1 MITNGYPFWSSSTRT
16 TEIVDVANGLTCS
29 DLAEF
34 PVGIYAAVGANLGGT
49 PVVCGGRSSEYSEK
63 CFRFKNSV
71 WEEYASM
78 KEKRQNAGAVIHN
91 DKLHVFGGY
100 NRSFFLR

>member
-1 MITNGYPFWSSSTRT
+1 MVTTGIPTSSAIK
-16 TEIVDVANGLTCS
+16 TEIVDVANGLSCS

-34 PVGIYAAVGANLGGT
+34 PVKLYSAVGANLGGT
-49 PVVCGGRSSEYSEK
+49 PVVCGGRYFSGLYLVEK

-78 KEKRQNAGAVIHN
+78 KEKRHSAGAVIHN
-91 DKLHVFGGY
+91 DKLHVFGGHSM
-100 NRSFFLR
+100 R